1 MFTLCLLTTVHL
13 SACVLIFDVE
23 VEVEVELDVE
33 GDVECGSLAIISF
46 SVVGY

>member
-1 MFTLCLLTTVHL
+1 MSTLCLLTTVHP
-13 SACVLIFDVE
+13 STCVLIFD